1 MIAVWLAWSTP
12 AYAQDSYTSAEFL
25 ERPIDS
31 QDAFMLTSI
40 TMIGVVATQVRPEI
54 ARCIDDWYG
63 GEAMAERNSH
73 IRSVMREHSE
83 FHPSGVVL
91 AVVQQACGRLGEG

>member
-1 MIAVWLAWSTP
+1 MPV
-12 AYAQDSYTSAEFL
+12 YAQDGYTSAEFL
-25 ERPIDS
+25 ERTIES
-31 QDAFMLTSI
+31 QDAFMQTSV

-54 ARCIDDWYG
+54 AHCIDDWYG
-63 GEAMAERNSH
+63 GDAMDRRNNF

-91 AVVQQACGRLGEG
+91 AVVQRECGRFVDD